1 MPYKIL
7 ADVVVLIHFL
17 WIIFL
22 FLGALWGIKNKVVR
36 IFHLAGLA
44 FAFIIQVFGWYCPLT
59 YLEAWLRSG
68 HDGPLTYTG
77 SFIIH
82 YVEQIVYIE
91 LSRYLIFVLTLVL
104 CGLNLW
110 LYSKKK
116 RPLLK

>member
-17 WIIFL
+17 WILFL
-22 FLGALWGIKNKVVR
+22 FLGAFWGIKNKVVR

-59 YLEAWLRSG
+59 YLEAWLSSRHNPS
-68 HDGPLTYTG
+68 LAYTG

-91 LSRYLIFVLTLVL
+91 LSRSLIFILTLVL
-104 CGLNLW
+104 CALNLW

-116 RPLLK
+116 RSSLK